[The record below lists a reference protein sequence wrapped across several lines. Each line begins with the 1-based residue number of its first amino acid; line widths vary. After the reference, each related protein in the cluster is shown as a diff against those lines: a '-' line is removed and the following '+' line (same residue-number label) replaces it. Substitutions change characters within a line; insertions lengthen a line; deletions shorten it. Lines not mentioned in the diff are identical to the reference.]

1 MHRVARLNSI
11 DSLQLST
18 VLVIAARGG
27 VKQARWDVMEADYVI
42 VGAGSAGCVLA
53 NRLTQSGR
61 HSVVLL
67 EAGPPDRH
75 PWIHIPLG
83 YGKLFNDA
91 RHNWMFSTE
100 PEAELNGRR
109 IMQPRGKVLGG
120 SSSINGLLYVRG
132 QAEDF
137 RLWRQLG
144 LPGWGWEDALRC
156 FRKAEDQARGS
167 DEWHGTG
174 GPLAVSDQRQSN
186 PICDAY
192 IAACQQAGLPR
203 NDDFNGAA
211 QEGAGYYQVTAR
223 RGRRWSTARGY
234 LRPAMRRA
242 NLRVVTGAAVT
253 RVVLAGRVATGV
265 SFRRNGAEHVVNARR
280 DVLLCGG
287 AFASPQLLQVS
298 GIGPAEWL
306 RDRLGV
312 PVACDL
318 PGVGHDLQDHL
329 QARVVLRATRPVTV
343 NDVLRHPGRR
353 VLAAAQ
359 WAALRRGPLTYSA
372 GVAGAFFRTDA
383 VAHGGPDVQTLL
395 IPFSTDKMG
404 TSLHRFS
411 GFTASVCQLR
421 PESRGSVMAVS
432 PDMGV
437 APHIRPN
444 YLAAE
449 TDRRCM
455 VAGVRRLREIL
466 RQPALRDWIADEVE
480 PPSALEGDA
489 ALLDYIRQTAGT
501 IYHPG
506 CTARM
511 GPDGDAGAV
520 LDARTRVRG
529 CGRLRVVDA
538 AAMPRMLSGN
548 TNAGVVMLAERAA
561 ELILEDAGQP

>member
-1 MHRVARLNSI
+1 MEA
-11 DSLQLST
+11 
-18 VLVIAARGG
+18 
-27 VKQARWDVMEADYVI
+27 MEADYVI

-53 NRLTQSGR
+53 NRLTESGR
-61 HSVVLL
+61 HSVILL
-67 EAGPPDRH
+67 EAGPRDRH

-156 FRKAEDQARGS
+156 FRKAEDQARGA
-167 DEWHGTG
+167 DEWHGAG
-174 GPLAVSDQRQSN
+174 GPLAVSDQRQTD

-234 LRPAMRRA
+234 LRPALRRP

-253 RVVLAGRVATGV
+253 RIVLDGPVATGV
-265 SFRRNGAEHVVNARR
+265 AFRREGGEHCVTARR
-280 DVLLCGG
+280 EVLLCGG

-298 GIGPAEWL
+298 GIGPAGWL

-312 PVACDL
+312 PVVCNL

-329 QARVVLRATRPVTV
+329 QTRVVLRAARPATV

-359 WAALRRGPLTYSA
+359 WAVLRRGPLTYSA

-383 VAHGGPDVQTLL
+383 APGAPDVQSLL

-404 TSLHRFS
+404 TSLHEFS

-421 PESRGSVMAVS
+421 PESRGTVMAVS
-432 PDMGV
+432 PDMAV
-437 APHIRPN
+437 APHIQPN
-444 YLAAE
+444 YLSAE

-455 VAGVRRLREIL
+455 VAGLRRLRDIL
-466 RQPALRDWIADEVE
+466 RQPALRDWIVEEVE
-480 PPSALEGDA
+480 PPHALEGDD
-489 ALLDYIRQTAGT
+489 ALLGYIRQTAST

-511 GPDGDAGAV
+511 GPDGDANAV

-529 CGRLRVVDA
+529 CDRLRVVDA
-538 AAMPRMLSGN
+538 AAMPRMVSGN
-548 TNAGVVMLAERAA
+548 TNASVIMLAERAA
-561 ELILEDAGQP
+561 ELILEDAGRG